1 MQNDKNWRNRFE
13 AKEIEFKEIRTN
25 VRHEYQDQIN
35 SLRKETNSLKL
46 LNTELMTKLQTVEMD
61 GRNGEEMS

>member
-46 LNTELMTKLQTVEMD
+46 LNTELMTKLQTVERD